1 MRTYATSVE
10 SGTNG
15 LAHPVGF
22 GPPFPSAFTKPAP
35 PSMNRRS
42 ASKLPTAV
50 LTALMYVAHLVPL
63 VFLQEDVVTSILYIS
78 SCSLAMGIRIHDV
91 FHRNGLVEVRSE
103 CDALHERIMRIHQ
116 VVLICIIVIHCV
128 KLMALAPMVHLCLE
142 CVSQG
147 ITGIGLV
154 LTIDL
159 LYKISLLRLNT
170 GP

>member
-1 MRTYATSVE
+1 MRIHNPAFA

-22 GPPFPSAFTKPAP
+22 RTAFPSAFPKPDPAH
-35 PSMNRRS
+35 MNRRS

-63 VFLQEDVVTSILYIS
+63 VFLQEDIVTSILYIS

-91 FHRNGLVEVRSE
+91 FHRNGLIAVRSE

-128 KLMALAPMVHLCLE
+128 KLMALAPTVHLCLE

-159 LYKISLLRLNT
+159 LYKISILRLNP